1 MEEIK
6 SIEEINLKEIK
17 NKKNYHRSPEDWE
30 DQVIYFLIVDRF
42 SDGEEDKRDL
52 FNYSQDFDSIKED
65 DSVEEWL
72 KWGEKWNGGN
82 LQGVISKL
90 DYLKKMGVNVI
101 WLSPIF
107 KQVSFQETYHGYGI
121 QNFLEVDPHLGS
133 KEDLKELVKEAHK
146 RNIYVILDIILNH
159 SGDVFAYEEES
170 PAWTG
175 DSYNIKGFRDKS
187 GNPNIDLE
195 DIENKE
201 VSIDGAVWPK
211 EMQNKEIYERKGQ
224 IQNWDYYP
232 EYVEGDFMSLKTH
245 FLGDYNDEEG
255 FVPSKALNILTKVYK
270 YWIAET
276 DIDGYRLDTVKHLE
290 WGATK
295 HFVREIHEF
304 AKSIGKKNFYLIGE
318 ITGGFDF
325 AYNTLN
331 KTGLDAALGI
341 NDIPHRL
348 EGVAKGHTNPQEY
361 FDIFTN
367 TELLGEDDYKWFKDN
382 VVTMFDDHDMVSLA
396 EDHKYRFSAEEETSS
411 LLLNSILLNMT
422 TLGIPCL
429 YYGTEQGFDGS
440 GDHDKY
446 IRECMFGG
454 KFGAFRSQNKHFFNE
469 KSDIYQGIKKIL
481 NLRKENVALR
491 HGRQYLRPISYKN
504 GQEFYF
510 PTKKNQERIADIIAW
525 SRVLSEEEYLLAIN
539 SDLENKKEAYIKID
553 PYLNDAGDKYECI
566 YSSVK
571 KQIGEEAQVENIDGT
586 LCIKISIENKG
597 RVVYKK
603 L

>member
-1 MEEIK
+1 MKEIK

-17 NKKNYHRSPEDWE
+17 NNKKYHRSPEDWE

-52 FNYSQDFDSIKED
+52 FDYSKDFDSIKED

-121 QNFLEVDPHLGS
+121 QNFLKVDPHIGS
-133 KEDLKELVKEAHK
+133 KEDLKELVKEAHQ

-159 SGDVFAYEEES
+159 SGDVFAYEEEN
-170 PAWTG
+170 PDWTG
-175 DSYNIKGFRDKS
+175 DPYDIKGFRDKNGS
-187 GNPNIDLE
+187 PNIDVG

-201 VSIDGAVWPK
+201 ISMDDAIWPK
-211 EMQNKEIYERKGQ
+211 EMQNKDIYDKKGQ
-224 IQNWDYYP
+224 IKNWDYYP

-304 AKSIGKKNFYLIGE
+304 TKSIGKKNFYLIGE

-348 EGVAKGHTNPQEY
+348 EGVAKGHTNPPEY

-396 EDHKYRFSAEEETSS
+396 EDHKYRFSAEEETAS

-481 NLRKENVALR
+481 KLRKENVALR
-491 HGRQYLRPISYKN
+491 HGRQYLRPISYQN
-504 GQEFYF
+504 GQNFYT
-510 PTKKNQERIADIIAW
+510 PKKKDEERITDIIAW

-539 SDLENKKEAYIKID
+539 SDLENKKEVYIKID
-553 PYLNDAGDKYECI
+553 PYLNDAEDKYECI

-586 LCIKISIENKG
+586 LCIKISVENKG

-603 L
+603 V